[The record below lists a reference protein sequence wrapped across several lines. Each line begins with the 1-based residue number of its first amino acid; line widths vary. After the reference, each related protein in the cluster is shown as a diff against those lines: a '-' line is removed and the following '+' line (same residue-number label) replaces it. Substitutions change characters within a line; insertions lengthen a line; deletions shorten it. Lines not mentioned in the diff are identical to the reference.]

1 MEDKTMTEQGRN
13 LPVKKRSSTSMP
25 PPNNVID
32 FLDRRKVGRNLT
44 LSNLPTTVND
54 PLTDPAVHK
63 MMRAF
68 HLSGTVRSLLVK
80 STMDESA
87 LRDSYAE
94 KTLSTDA
101 LNQFGGSSPFR
112 GFNKT
117 INGINADRVLRHRL
131 IHDEF
136 VRRVW
141 NITACA
147 WWHNQPLSKGLLQML
162 VGNSDNRYRSK
173 VQNAVSFLHRH
184 NFLNRTDEHMTQ
196 PVQPENVQFTKLE
209 DRVLWATRRS
219 VYHDMECAM
228 FSVQAMQGMAE
239 NHLHTMVQWSNQS
252 WPNEEK
258 NTDDTYWGDT
268 ECLESV

>member
-1 MEDKTMTEQGRN
+1 MTEQGRN
-13 LPVKKRSSTSMP
+13 LPVKKRSSKSMP

-54 PLTDPAVHK
+54 PLADPAVHK

-68 HLSGTVRSLLVK
+68 HLSGTVRSLLIK
-80 STMDESA
+80 LNIDDSDTRRS
-87 LRDSYAE
+87 SYAE
-94 KTLSTDA
+94 QALSTDA

-117 INGINADRVLRHRL
+117 INGINADGVLRHRL

-136 VRRVW
+136 VRRIW
-141 NITACA
+141 MITACA

-162 VGNSDNRYRSK
+162 VGNADNRYRSK
-173 VQNAVSFLHRH
+173 VQNAVSFLHRY

-196 PVQPENVQFTKLE
+196 PVQPEDVQFTRLE
-209 DRVLWATRRS
+209 HRVLWATRRS
-219 VYHDMECAM
+219 VYHDMECA
-228 FSVQAMQGMAE
+228 FFATQAMQVMVE
-239 NHLHTMVQWSNQS
+239 DHLHTMVQWSNQS

-258 NTDDTYWGDT
+258 NTTGAYWG
-268 ECLESV
+268 EAQCLENV